1 MCELFAMSSLLPTR
15 VDISL
20 HKLAR
25 HGGAEGPHRDGWGI
39 AYYQGD
45 DALVLREAAPA
56 SESALVRHVE
66 ANGPTSD
73 LVLSHIRWATIGG
86 RKLANTQPY
95 TRELGGRLHVFAH
108 NGDLPGIESLVSAEA
123 RYRPIGDTDSEAA
136 FCLLMNRMAVLW
148 TGTSEAPPL
157 VERLTLLSDFAGR
170 LREFGPGNFLYAD
183 ADTLFAFSDRRLRP
197 DDRQVLPGLFVLS
210 RNCHEPVP
218 DLAASGVALETAPQS
233 LTLVA
238 SEPLTGEPWQPL
250 APGELLAIR
259 DGAIQRRL
267 CVGVSGGAETVP

>member
-1 MCELFAMSSLLPTR
+1 MSSLLPTR

-20 HKLAR
+20 QKLAR
-25 HGGAEGPHRDGWGI
+25 HGGADGPHRDGWGI
-39 AYYQGD
+39 AYYEGD

-66 ANGPTSD
+66 AHGPSSD
-73 LVLSHIRWATIGG
+73 MVISHIRWATIGG

-95 TRELGGRLHVFAH
+95 ARELGGRLHVFAH
-108 NGDLPGIESLVSAEA
+108 NGDLPGIETLVAAEA

-136 FCLLMNRMAVLW
+136 FCMLMSRMAILW
-148 TGTSEAPPL
+148 RDGSEAPPL
-157 VERLTLLSDFAGR
+157 VQRLTLLGDFAAR

-197 DDRQVLPGLFVLS
+197 DDRQELPGLFVLS
-210 RNCHEPVP
+210 RNCHESVP
-218 DLAASGVALETAPQS
+218 DLSESGVALKTAPQS

-238 SEPLTGEPWQPL
+238 SERLTGEAWQPL
-250 APGELLAIR
+250 LPGELLAIR
-259 DGAIQRRL
+259 DGAIQHRV
-267 CVGVSGGAETVP
+267 CVGC